1 MCSRS
6 ILLFGFL
13 LLLASCDALPVEKE
27 NGQPNDVQLHTGY
40 SYGNRRAPPKLK
52 SPCDRCY
59 CLGCEY
65 HKGFACDTLAMLG
78 TCMCQAMSKA
88 HMDKCLKVDCA
99 VSSWGAWGKCSK
111 TCGTGSQTRTRKV
124 TKQPKSG
131 GAKCPAL
138 KATQKCNTHGCPVN
152 CVVNSWGAWSKCS
165 KGCGS
170 GLQTRSR
177 SVKVQS
183 QHGGTKCPA
192 LKATQKCNTH
202 GCPVNCVVNS
212 WGAWSKCSKGCG
224 GGLQT
229 RSRSVK
235 VQSKNGGQ
243 KCPAVSESKK
253 CNTHGCK
260 PACKGPSKS
269 TKDAGYPDKYRGWYD
284 VQGCG
289 KCQDYCRWVGCNPW
303 QAKKYPS
310 KCKSGGDPAKNRSM
324 RFTWWSCRRAGTNND
339 QKGHYS
345 PRGTYSSWKFKKC
358 KYQGAPAPK

>member
-40 SYGNRRAPPKLK
+40 SYGGRRAPPKLK

-111 TCGTGSQTRTRKV
+111 TCGTGLQTRTRKV

-152 CVVNSWGAWSKCS
+152 CVVNSWGAWGKCS
-165 KGCGS
+165 KTCG
-170 GLQTRSR
+170 GGWQKRSR

-183 QHGGTKCPA
+183 E
-192 LKATQKCNTH
+192 
-202 GCPVNCVVNS
+202 
-212 WGAWSKCSKGCG
+212 
-224 GGLQT
+224 
-229 RSRSVK
+229 
-235 VQSKNGGQ
+235 NGGQ

-358 KYQGAPAPK
+358 LYQGAAAPK